1 MSLRE
6 KRGDAR
12 RVDRIDRPTAT
23 GDGRCGAES
32 SWSFLPT
39 GLQTLSR
46 DVIPCSIGT
55 EGRLPQ
61 DYLNAREN

>member
-1 MSLRE
+1 MSVRE
-6 KRGDAR
+6 KREDAR
-12 RVDRIDRPTAT
+12 RVDRIDRPTVT

-39 GLQTLSR
+39 GPQTLSR
-46 DVIPCSIGT
+46 DEIPCFIGT

-61 DYLNAREN
+61 GYLNAREH